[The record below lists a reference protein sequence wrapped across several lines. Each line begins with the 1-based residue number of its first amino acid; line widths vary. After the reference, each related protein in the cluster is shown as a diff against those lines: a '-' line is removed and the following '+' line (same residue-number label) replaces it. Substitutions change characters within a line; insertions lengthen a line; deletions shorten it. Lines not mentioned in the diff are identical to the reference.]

1 MNFAQFSAAAAEYA
15 KAQHITDYE
24 LYYQA
29 NSSDQLGFFGGEV
42 DRFSS
47 SSVEGVCLRCLIDGK
62 VGTASTESF
71 TEEEIPALFA
81 SAMESA
87 RYSGSE
93 EKQSFYTGGE
103 YQPVAAAEKP
113 ENDTA
118 AEIAMMTQ
126 TEQLALQADARIQ
139 KGVRASLADI
149 SKKTAISNSS
159 GLYLESEGAMSVAF
173 AGVVAKDE
181 NGKRYTDRAVSTAL
195 SGNGHEV
202 GKMVVRAVEKTVS
215 QIGAAPVPSGHY
227 PVIFDNSQ
235 MTAML
240 EIFQSVFSAQEA
252 QNGLSLLKGK
262 VGEQIASDAVTLID
276 DPFYKDNFFKSPFDG
291 EGVPTKPK
299 TVIENGTLKTL
310 LHNRATAAKDGVE
323 STGNAYRAG
332 YASPVSI
339 APFTFYMQPSETTR
353 EELMRKVGTAV
364 MITFMK
370 GAHAGANAV
379 TGDFSLE
386 SKGYLIENGKIVR
399 PVEEITVAGNF
410 YQMLKDIVAVA
421 DDLQVNIEDGASC
434 CGAPSVLVRD
444 LAIAGC

>member
-15 KAQHITDYE
+15 KAQNITDYE
-24 LYYQA
+24 LYYQS
-29 NSSDQLGFFGGEV
+29 NSSDQLGVFGGEV

-47 SSVEGVCLRCLIDGK
+47 KTIEGVCLRCLIDGK
-62 VGTASTESF
+62 MGTASTESF
-71 TEEEIPALFA
+71 TEEEIPVLFS
-81 SAMESA
+81 SAIESA
-87 RYSGSE
+87 SYADST
-93 EKQSFYTGGE
+93 EKQSIYAGGE
-103 YQPVAAAEKP
+103 YQQIPAAPKP

-118 AEIAMMTQ
+118 AEIEMMLQ
-126 TEQLALQADARIQ
+126 TEEKALAADPRVQ

-149 SKKTAISNSS
+149 STKIAISNSC
-159 GLYLESEGAMSVAF
+159 GLYLENEGAMSVAGV
-173 AGVVAKDE
+173 AVVAKDE
-181 NGKRYTDRAVSTAL
+181 NGKRYNDHTTSTVL
-195 SGNGHEV
+195 SGAEHPV
-202 GKMVVRAVEKTVS
+202 DQMVARAVEKTVS

-240 EIFQSVFSAQEA
+240 EIFQSVFSAQEV

-262 VGEQIASDAVTLID
+262 VGEKIASDAVTVID
-276 DPFYKDNFFKSPFDG
+276 DPFYKDNFFKSPFDA
-291 EGVPTKPK
+291 EGVPAKAK
-299 TVIENGTLKTL
+299 NIIENGVLKTL
-310 LHNRATAAKDGVE
+310 LHNRVTAAKEGIE

-339 APFTFYMQPSETTR
+339 APFTFYMQPSSMTR
-353 EELMRKVGTAV
+353 EELMQKAGTAV

-399 PVEEITVAGNF
+399 AVEEITVAGNF
-410 YQMLKDIVAVA
+410 FQMMKDIVVVA
-421 DDLQVNIEDGASC
+421 DDLQVNVENGASC
-434 CGAPSVLVRD
+434 CGAPSALVRD